1 MQTSMMS
8 TLLSMPIFQ
17 GLTMDELMKLL
28 AQVRPDFLHFEDSTI
43 LRQGEHHTRLL
54 YVLRGSVVRE
64 MSATQGRYS
73 ISEVIDEQT
82 FIEISSLFGRDTA
95 LRASYRAQGEVTLL
109 AFDKSYMFNVF
120 GQFSIVQLNILNLY
134 CASTQALSE
143 RYDSPPLGEDIHARF
158 CHFVRSQCENPR
170 GEKQLKITRADLAE
184 YLGCNRRRMSEIIV
198 SWQRAGLVTISYGC
212 ITIPDLPRLMHGY
225 AAIPQQT

>member
-134 CASTQALSE
+134 CACTQALSE

-158 CHFVRSQCENPR
+158 
-170 GEKQLKITRADLAE
+170 
-184 YLGCNRRRMSEIIV
+184 
-198 SWQRAGLVTISYGC
+198 
-212 ITIPDLPRLMHGY
+212 
-225 AAIPQQT
+225 